1 MTRSGARR
9 QRTRWHIVL
18 TAVGTLLAGGCA
30 GNGCSCLGPTPGGF
44 PPEARTA
51 GAVQLRVSQT
61 GVAAIES
68 DPAALVGAFL
78 GTGQDV
84 AIPVPASC
92 SGSYQVCCPGGTAQQ
107 PCGPLAIDLVRQAG
121 DTPRLEVNPVQ
132 GGQQVNVIVRARAH
146 TASALP
152 IDAYGI
158 SCDVTVDTTQGNQQD
173 VTLTMNLGLDQD
185 ATAGTTRVDVLDS
198 GFTGLETD
206 DVDIGGGVACSIA
219 NWDPVK
225 NYIIGQIQSQVTG
238 LVQDSLGQAL
248 CKPCASGMVD
258 ECGAFADACTDNVC
272 MEGDQCLQELG
283 LAGRAP
289 ASMILGGISSGQL
302 GAMDLYEVAGGYAD
316 SNQGGLSL
324 GLLGGMLPAASDRDR
339 CGPPAD
345 PPAPVTVP
353 RSSFFS
359 GNTRPDTGDPFD
371 VGVGVHQSQ
380 IDQAAWA
387 AYQSGTLCANIG
399 TAAVPQLTTDAL
411 APFIPSLSDLLH
423 GRTSPLVIGLRP
435 QAPPTIALG
444 PNTFVDDPSS
454 GERVVDQPLL
464 DVTMTGAQIDVY
476 AMVDDQYIR
485 IMTIVTDIH
494 LPIGVDV
501 DGSGE
506 LLPVLGDV
514 DMALGNLSV
523 ENSEALVESPDDL
536 ANILPALLGVA
547 LPVLGGS
554 LGPIALPQIGPLSI
568 QVLPGGIT
576 SVDQNAFLAV
586 FGSVAVAGSSP
597 VAAARTSRPARAET
611 AATVAGVIAPA
622 LMGRDRAARPAL
634 ELDLGGRPGRAG
646 APLEWSYRLDR
657 GMWSPFT
664 RSSRVTLARD
674 ALRLPG
680 RHRLEVRA
688 REVGRPLT
696 VDATPVVLSPV
707 LYQPGG
713 APAQATDAP
722 GAPHQ
727 VIGFHGAA
735 SQGCNCDAG
744 GGAGGGLAAL
754 VILALSLVGLGRRRR
769 APASATAAV
778 LVFAALAGLVSG
790 AGCGGGDKSSCAGGT
805 CMDGEV
811 QRGPTGRWSSIATDG
826 ARAVVAAYDDTLGD
840 LVLFD
845 LTSLHYVA
853 VDGVPD
859 DAQPTFDPSGYR
871 GGVAEPG
878 PNVGAY
884 TSVALSSGRALIS
897 YYDLDNH
904 ALKLA
909 RETKDGWRVSVV
921 DQDSAAGARV
931 GLYSSLTVNADGIP
945 AVAYMAVGM
954 DDGNGGRLSELRY
967 ATATRTDPG
976 GPDDWTVE
984 TLDQEPVSCAGL
996 CGDDATCVSEPGAG
1010 GAAAVLRCVSAGA
1023 CDPACADGQACDGG
1037 TCVAA
1042 VPDPPAYDLPGG
1054 LGLFASQVLL
1064 SDGRPAVVYYDRT
1077 LGDLLLQVKTGGWD
1091 RFSLDAGDGA
1101 DTGMF
1106 ADAMVDDAG
1115 TLHVAYQDAIGDQ
1128 LLYTTW
1134 QDGTAGAVEVVDDG
1148 VRPGESRTHPVGASA
1163 ALFLDKDGVP
1173 AIAYQDGAT
1182 SDLVIA
1188 RRTGGAWVRDDLPTP
1203 PALDGFYVS
1212 AAASEGRSVLASYQ
1226 YDRTVFPPGALQIRV
1241 NP

>member
-9 QRTRWHIVL
+9 KPTRWHVVL
-18 TAVGTLLAGGCA
+18 TAVATLLAGGCA

-51 GAVQLRVSQT
+51 NAVQVRVSQT
-61 GVAAIES
+61 GIAAIES
-68 DPAALVGAFL
+68 DPAALVSAFL

-92 SGSYQVCCPGGTAQQ
+92 SGSYQVCCPGGTAQS

-132 GGQQVNVIVRARAH
+132 GNHQVNVIVRARAH

-152 IDAYGI
+152 IDAFGI

-173 VTLTMNLGLDQD
+173 VNLTMSLGLDQD
-185 ATAGTTRVDVLDS
+185 ATAGTTRIDVLDS
-198 GFTGLETD
+198 GFTGLETA
-206 DVDIGGGVACSIA
+206 DVDIGGGGLCGVA

-238 LVQDSLGQAL
+238 LVQDSLSQAL

-258 ECGAFADACTDNVC
+258 ECGGFADACTDNVC
-272 MEGDQCLQELG
+272 MEGDQCLEELG

-302 GAMDLYEVAGGYAD
+302 GAMDIYEVAGGYAE
-316 SNQGGLSL
+316 SNQSGISL

-345 PPAPVTVP
+345 PPAPVAVP

-359 GNTRPDTGDPFD
+359 GNTRPDTGEPFD
-371 VGVGVHQSQ
+371 LAVGVHQSQ

-399 TAAVPQLTTDAL
+399 TAAVSQLTTDAL
-411 APFIPSLSDLLH
+411 APFIPSLSDLTH

-435 QAPPTIALG
+435 EAPPTIALG
-444 PNTFVDDPSS
+444 PNTFKDDPAS

-464 DVTMTGAQIDVY
+464 DVTMTGAQIDIY

-485 IMTIVTDIH
+485 IMTIVADIH

-501 DGSGE
+501 DGTGE
-506 LLPVLGDV
+506 LLPVLGGV
-514 DMALGNLSV
+514 DQALSNLTV

-536 ANILPALLGVA
+536 ASILPGILGVA

-586 FGSVAVAGSSP
+586 FGTVGVAGTSP
-597 VAAARTSRPARAET
+597 VATASRAPRAET
-611 AATVAGVIAPA
+611 TARVTGVVAPA
-622 LMGRDRAARPAL
+622 QVGRGSRPAL
-634 ELDLGGRPGRAG
+634 ELELGGRPGHSG
-646 APLEWSYRLDR
+646 AALEWSYRLDR

-664 RSSRVTLARD
+664 RSRRVTLARD

-688 REVGRPLT
+688 REVGQPRT
-696 VDATPVVLSPV
+696 VDATPVVLAPV
-707 LYQPGG
+707 LYRPGG
-713 APAQATDAP
+713 VPAAQSVAP
-722 GAPHQ
+722 GAPHH
-727 VIGFHGAA
+727 VIAFHGTT

-754 VILALSLVGLGRRRR
+754 VILALSLIGLGRRRR
-769 APASATAAV
+769 AATAPV
-778 LVFAALAGLVSG
+778 LIVAALAGLVGGS
-790 AGCGGGDKSSCAGGT
+790 GCGGGSSSPCAGGT

-826 ARAVVAAYDDTLGD
+826 ARAVVAAYDETLGD

-853 VDGVPD
+853 VDGVPAD
-859 DAQPTFDPSGYR
+859 VEPTFDPSGYR

-878 PNVGAY
+878 PDVGAY
-884 TSVALSSGRALIS
+884 TSVALSNGRALIS

-909 RETKDGWRVSVV
+909 RETQDGWRVSVV
-921 DQDSAAGARV
+921 DQNGAAGARV
-931 GLYSSLTVNADGIP
+931 GLYSSLTVTADGIP
-945 AVAYMAVGM
+945 QVAYMAVGM
-954 DDGNGGRLSELRY
+954 DDGSGGRLSELRF
-967 ATATRTDPG
+967 ATATVTDPG

-996 CGDDATCVSEPGAG
+996 CGDGATCVSEPGAA
-1010 GAAAVLRCVSAGA
+1010 GAAAVERCVAASAGA
-1023 CDPACADGQACDGG
+1023 CDPACGDGQACDGG
-1037 TCVAA
+1037 SCVAA
-1042 VPDPPAYDLPGG
+1042 VADPPSYDLPNG

-1064 SDGRPAVVYYDRT
+1064 PDARPAVVYYDRT

-1091 RFSLDAGDGA
+1091 RFALDAGDGA

-1115 TLHVAYQDAIGDQ
+1115 TVHVAYQDAVGDQ

-1134 QDGTAGAVEVVDDG
+1134 QDGAAGPVELVDDG

-1163 ALFLDKDGVP
+1163 ALFMDTDGVP

-1188 RRTGGAWVRDDLPTP
+1188 RRTGGAWARDDLPTRP
-1203 PALDGFYVS
+1203 ELDGFFIS

-1226 YDRTVFPPGALQIRV
+1226 YDRSVYPPGALQIRV